1 MTMVEPRP
9 DAGDPSGDRVSEPV
23 SPAHA
28 ESETAPEHV
37 AVAVPVP
44 RSSAPPPPGSG
55 RVVSGSSTARSVA
68 LRALEAV
75 DNGAYAN
82 LALPELLRNADR
94 ASSMS
99 VRDKAFA
106 TELTYGTVRMRRACD
121 WLIDRH
127 ITRELDAGTRRVLQL
142 GAYQLVFLHTPPHA
156 GVSATVDLAPRRSR
170 GFVNAVLRKISADL
184 DPEWPDFATSLSYPD
199 WIYNRLSRELGE
211 ILAMQVMSRMNEPAM
226 VTRRLD
232 GYVQDPAS
240 QMVGEF
246 LGARAGERVLDLC
259 AAPGGKATAVA
270 QTGAEVFALDVHAHR
285 VRLIAENVR
294 TLGLRDRV
302 FPIVADATAPPF
314 VGGGFERVLVDA
326 PCSGLGSLRRRAD
339 ARWRITEADIAG
351 LVVLQRALL
360 RAAADQVCIGG
371 WIVYSACTL
380 TAEESTGID
389 NWVAS
394 SLPQLEIGPR
404 PVGDG
409 WEPLGRGSRLLPG
422 DTDGMVAFTYRRFE

>member
-1 MTMVEPRP
+1 MTMVEPRREP
-9 DAGDPSGDRVSEPV
+9 GGQDAGHTPEPPGGLPPEPGLRDPASRSIVPPV
-23 SPAHA
+23 D
-28 ESETAPEHV
+28 
-37 AVAVPVP
+37 
-44 RSSAPPPPGSG
+44 PPPPGAG
-55 RVVSGSSTARSVA
+55 RVSSGSSTARSVA

-82 LALPELLRNADR
+82 LALPELLRSADR

-121 WLIDRH
+121 WLIERH
-127 ITRELDAGTRRVLQL
+127 ISRGLDAGTRRVLQL
-142 GAYQLVFLHTPPHA
+142 GAYQLVFLRTPPHA

-170 GFVNAVLRKISADL
+170 GFVNAVLRKIAGDL

-199 WIYNRLSRELGE
+199 WIFQRLTRELGE

-226 VTRRLD
+226 VTRRFD

-246 LGARAGERVLDLC
+246 LGAQPGERVLDLC

-270 QTGAEVFALDVHAHR
+270 QTGALVLALDLHPHR
-285 VRLIAENVR
+285 VRLIADNVR

-302 FPIVADATAPPF
+302 FPIVADAINPPF
-314 VGGGFERVLVDA
+314 AGGGFERVLVDA

-339 ARWRITEADIAG
+339 ARWRITEADIAD
-351 LVVLQRALL
+351 LVVLQRGLL
-360 RAAADQVCIGG
+360 RSAADQVCVGG

-380 TAEESTGID
+380 TSEESTGID
-389 NWVAS
+389 AWVATA
-394 SLPQLEIGPR
+394 LPQLEIGPR

-422 DTDGMVAFTYRRFE
+422 DTDGMIAFTYRRSY